1 MYDVVSR
8 KDRKVFRKGREWILS
23 HNESLYVFSVSLCAL
38 RVKNS
43 SSLFLAKNRK
53 VFRKGCEWF
62 FFHFELQYVYR
73 VY

>member
-43 SSLFLAKNRK
+43 SSLFLAKK
-53 VFRKGCEWF
+53 SQSVS
-62 FFHFELQYVYR
+62 QR
-73 VY
+73 VRMDLFQEEQLVVPCA